1 MVRSKVILGGT
12 AAVVV
17 VLGLAIFLVLNVVAP
32 ASFCDIALILDAAMD
47 AGEDIYR
54 AMEDFYSK
62 VTDSM
67 LAALPDDIRRPA
79 EVLVQIVDGLLSG
92 PRMLASLIFDRLDPA
107 VDAVAVACRV
117 AG

>member
-1 MVRSKVILGGT
+1 MARTKVLIGGT

-17 VLGLAIFLVLNVVAP
+17 VLSLVIVLVLNLLAP
-32 ASFCDIALILDAAMD
+32 ASFCDTALILDAAMD
-47 AGEDIYR
+47 AGEDVYR

-62 VTDSM
+62 VTELM
-67 LAALPDDIRRPA
+67 IAALPDDIRRPA
-79 EVLVQIVDGLLSG
+79 EVLVRLVDSLLSG
-92 PRMLASLIFDRLDPA
+92 PRALASLVFDRLDPA